1 MMKILLF
8 LAILFLFGHCQHNKL
23 DSKKLT
29 TASVTRDLT
38 AVLKDSIVT
47 PKEDTTAIRQE
58 QKTEPLQTESPSRKD
73 RIVTSPTES
82 YYVIVASY
90 PELSSAEKRLN
101 RLVEQGYTESRIITK
116 NNRFRVSV
124 ARYRDKEEAI
134 RKTNDWKKRLDRDDL
149 WVIRY

>member
-1 MMKILLF
+1 M
-8 LAILFLFGHCQHNKL
+8 
-23 DSKKLT
+23 T